1 MDAGGAERRGGEL
14 CLQVGDAGLGG
25 LILLLLTAR
34 PGPGDGAA
42 RGEPPEPG
50 ETAGGCG
57 EHNGVWCS
65 GGLQG
70 SGWGGSRGPLARSLQ
85 RAEAMLRSVTPGL
98 RRLLSPRSSRRGDSD
113 EDDDGDEDEAASI
126 VVPLEQSFSGLRR
139 CLCVWEDPR
148 TETFLGYVRPH
159 PSGAGDFSADALRQ
173 RVAERGA
180 ALHALLQHRHQLR
193 LARDFTRRLKASSD
207 FLRRLLA
214 LPEPG
219 DPRES
224 GDSVPA
230 LRELCQEL
238 RAHAG
243 HWAALLRRLRTD
255 AWLRALPRC
264 RGEAVV
270 HMRWALLLPALMAT
284 RLARRHIEGRLR
296 ELGRPG
302 TPAPASEC
310 LADLFQG
317 LEIYNRVVQGL
328 AEELGPEVKAPS
340 AFTVGG
346 VLRLLAAERS
356 QAVAQRL
363 QPLLRPQNGNI
374 RDGQV
379 CWKDVVVPWP
389 PGQNTAETG
398 MGMGTELSGAE
409 EPPVLVAELQALCQE
424 DEELMGH
431 IFGAL
436 VTSADSLWQ
445 PVLSESPEPPGLRP
459 GSAGG
464 WKAVRWLDAARGP
477 AAAALS
483 ARYRLLL
490 WEDAGAVL
498 GDSLGTP
505 PATPS
510 ATVTAAWELSRALAV
525 ARVPPECQEELGG
538 LCLRLLC
545 RSVLCSWDTDFTRA
559 LGSGLSD
566 KCLEAPVGPPGPAC
580 SRTAQQLR
588 CLFPALA
595 LALRCL
601 HLLPVRPHAS
611 PRGLCLR
618 LQVLSRCLAAVAAA
632 HTWLT
637 GRAGQYLAAWALPQ
651 FLLITQGDLQMLK
664 AEAEQL
670 MLQVSKT
677 FPEPG
682 NIHGGSPS
690 EPLPSPGSPW
700 EFQLC
705 RQICDVSNNIQLFS
719 GEVLWMFST
728 SCKRLS
734 AEIFD
739 QTMPLGR
746 HWRLGPRAELPS
758 SPSAYAAA
766 AVQAVLGQV
775 LQGAQALPHD
785 AQVPTLARV
794 TTAFLEA
801 WMDHILTRR
810 IKFSLQGA
818 LQLRRDFEA
827 VRELV
832 CSERSGLAPEARQAL
847 RALCV
852 FRHTDTAVRDRDGDR
867 NHPRPQE
874 QDLIFQPFH
883 PFPGSDEGAHPL
895 EPSMDPLPGLDPL
908 EGPAPTP
915 GTSPPAPEANVPSRP
930 ESPFPGSQQ
939 QWLSLRLHRARR
951 WRVPGL
957 PCVGN
962 SPEG

>member
-14 CLQVGDAGLGG
+14 CLQVGEAGLGG

-42 RGEPPEPG
+42 RGELPEP
-50 ETAGGCG
+50 
-57 EHNGVWCS
+57 
-65 GGLQG
+65 
-70 SGWGGSRGPLARSLQ
+70 GGSRGTLARSLQ

-98 RRLLSPRSSRRGDSD
+98 RRLLSPRSYRRSD
-113 EDDDGDEDEAASI
+113 GDDDDDEDEDEAASV
-126 VVPLEQSFSGLRR
+126 VVPLEQTFPGLRR
-139 CLCVWEDPR
+139 WLCVWEDPR

-159 PSGAGDFSADALRQ
+159 PSGAGDFSGDAARQ

-193 LARDFTRRLKASSD
+193 LARDFTRRLKASSE

-214 LPEPG
+214 LPGPGEPG
-219 DPRES
+219 SPA
-224 GDSVPA
+224 PA
-230 LRELCQEL
+230 LRELCLEL

-255 AWLRALPRC
+255 AWLRALPQR

-270 HMRWALLLPALMAT
+270 HMRWALLLPTLMAT
-284 RLARRHIEGRLR
+284 RLAGRHIEGRLR

-302 TPAPASEC
+302 MPVPASEC

-317 LEIYNRVVQGL
+317 LEMYNRVVQGL

-340 AFTVGG
+340 AFTVGR
-346 VLRLLAAERS
+346 VLRLLAAERGR
-356 QAVAQRL
+356 AVAQRL
-363 QPLLRPQNGNI
+363 QPLLWPQNGNI
-374 RDGQV
+374 RDGHV
-379 CWKDVVVPWP
+379 RWEDAVVPWP
-389 PGQNTAETG
+389 PGHDAAETG
-398 MGMGTELSGAE
+398 TGMDTEPSRAE
-409 EPPVLVAELQALCQE
+409 VPSALAAELQAVCQE
-424 DEELMGH
+424 DEELMKH
-431 IFGAL
+431 VFGAL
-436 VTSADSLWQ
+436 VASADSLWQ
-445 PVLSESPEPPGLRP
+445 PVLSESPEPPGLAPGPRP

-477 AAAALS
+477 AVATLS
-483 ARYRLLL
+483 ARYHLLL
-490 WEDAGAVL
+490 WEAAGAVL
-498 GDSLGTP
+498 GDIPGTP
-505 PATPS
+505 PATPG
-510 ATVTAAWELSRALAV
+510 ATLTAAWELSRALAV
-525 ARVPPECQEELGG
+525 ARVPPECQEELGR

-566 KCLEAPVGPPGPAC
+566 KCLEAPGGPPGPGC

-601 HLLPVRPHAS
+601 RLLPARPHA
-611 PRGLCLR
+611 PPGGLCLR
-618 LQVLSRCLAAVAAA
+618 LQVLARCLAAVAAA
-632 HTWLT
+632 HAWLT
-637 GRAGQYLAAWALPQ
+637 GRAGRYLAAWALPQ
-651 FLLITQGDLQMLK
+651 FLLLTQGDLQ
-664 AEAEQL
+664 AEAEEL
-670 MLQVSKT
+670 MLQVSGT
-677 FPEPG
+677 FPEPRD
-682 NIHGGSPS
+682 IHGDGPP

-700 EFQLC
+700 ELQLC
-705 RQICDVSNNIQLFS
+705 RQIRDVANSIQRFS
-719 GEVLWMFST
+719 GDVLWMFST

-746 HWRLGPRAELPS
+746 HWRLRPRAELPS

-818 LQLRRDFEA
+818 LQLRRDFEE

-832 CSERSGLAPEARQAL
+832 CSESSGLAPEARQAL

-852 FRHTDTAVRDRDGDR
+852 FRHTDTAVRCLLQQPGGLGGP
-867 NHPRPQE
+867 PRGWGG
-874 QDLIFQPFH
+874 LRRCC
-883 PFPGSDEGAHPL
+883 SDEGAHPL

-908 EGPAPTP
+908 EGLGPIP
-915 GTSPPAPEANVPSRP
+915 GTPPPAPEADLPSRP

>member
-14 CLQVGDAGLGG
+14 CLQAGDAGLGG
-25 LILLLLTAR
+25 LILMLLTAR
-34 PGPGDGAA
+34 PGPGGAAA
-42 RGEPPEPG
+42 RGEPSEP
-50 ETAGGCG
+50 
-57 EHNGVWCS
+57 
-65 GGLQG
+65 
-70 SGWGGSRGPLARSLQ
+70 GGSRGPLARSLQ

-98 RRLLSPRSSRRGDSD
+98 RRLLSPRSSRRGDGD
-113 EDDDGDEDEAASI
+113 EDDEEDEDEAASI
-126 VVPLEQSFSGLRR
+126 VVPLEQSFPGLRR
-139 CLCVWEDPR
+139 RLCVWEDPR

-159 PSGAGDFSADALRQ
+159 PGGAGDFSEDAVRQ
-173 RVAERGA
+173 RAAERGA
-180 ALHALLQHRHQLR
+180 TLHALLQHRHQLR

-207 FLRRLLA
+207 FLRRLPA
-214 LPEPG
+214 PPGPGEPG
-219 DPRES
+219 HPA
-224 GDSVPA
+224 PA
-230 LRELCQEL
+230 LRELCLEL

-255 AWLRALPRC
+255 AWLRALPQR
-264 RGEAVV
+264 RGEAVQ
-270 HMRWALLLPALMAT
+270 HMRWALLLPALTAA
-284 RLARRHIEGRLR
+284 RLTGRHIEGRLR
-296 ELGRPG
+296 ELGSPG
-302 TPAPASEC
+302 TPVPASEC

-317 LEIYNRVVQGL
+317 LEIYNRVAQGL
-328 AEELGPEVKAPS
+328 LEELGPEVKAPG

-346 VLRLLAAERS
+346 VLRLLAAERGR
-356 QAVAQRL
+356 AVAQRL
-363 QPLLRPQNGNI
+363 RPLLWPQSGTI
-374 RDGQV
+374 RDGHI
-379 CWKDVVVPWP
+379 CWEDVVVPWP
-389 PGQNTAETG
+389 PGHDAAE
-398 MGMGTELSGAE
+398 MGTGVGTEPSGAE
-409 EPPVLVAELQALCQE
+409 APPALAAELQALCRE

-431 IFGAL
+431 VFGAL
-436 VTSADSLWQ
+436 VASADSLWQ

-477 AAAALS
+477 VAATLS

-490 WEDAGAVL
+490 WEAVAAAL
-498 GDSLGTP
+498 GDSPGTP
-505 PATPS
+505 PATAG

-525 ARVPPECQEELGG
+525 ARVPAECREELGG

-545 RSVLCSWDTDFTRA
+545 RSVLCSWDTDFTHA

-566 KCLEAPVGPPGPAC
+566 KCLEAPGGSPGPGC
-580 SRTAQQLR
+580 SRTAQRLR

-601 HLLPVRPHAS
+601 RLLPARPHA
-611 PRGLCLR
+611 PAGGLCLR
-618 LQVLSRCLAAVAAA
+618 LQVLGRCLAAVAAA
-632 HTWLT
+632 HAWLT
-637 GRAGQYLAAWALPQ
+637 GRAGRYLAAWALPQ
-651 FLLITQGDLQMLK
+651 FLLLTQGDLQVLK

-670 MLQVSKT
+670 MLQVSGT

-682 NIHGGSPS
+682 DIPGDSPP

-700 EFQLC
+700 ELQLC
-705 RQICDVSNNIQLFS
+705 RQIRDVANGIQLFS
-719 GEVLWMFST
+719 GDVLWMFST

-852 FRHTDTAVRDRDGDR
+852 FRHTDTAVRCLLQQPGGLGGP
-867 NHPRPQE
+867 PRGWGS
-874 QDLIFQPFH
+874 LRRCC
-883 PFPGSDEGAHPL
+883 SDEGAHPL
-895 EPSMDPLPGLDPL
+895 EQSVDPLPGLDPL
-908 EGPAPTP
+908 EGLGPIP
-915 GTSPPAPEANVPSRP
+915 GTPPLAPEADLPSRP

-962 SPEG
+962 GPEG

>member
-42 RGEPPEPG
+42 RGDPPEPG
-50 ETAGGCG
+50 
-57 EHNGVWCS
+57 V
-65 GGLQG
+65 
-70 SGWGGSRGPLARSLQ
+70 SRGPLARSLQ

-113 EDDDGDEDEAASI
+113 EDDDEDEDEAASI
-126 VVPLEQSFSGLRR
+126 MVPLEQSFSGLRR

-159 PSGAGDFSADALRQ
+159 PSGAGDFSEDVLRQ

-193 LARDFTRRLKASSD
+193 LARDFARRLKASSD

-219 DPRES
+219 DPGEP
-224 GDSVPA
+224 GDPAPA

-255 AWLRALPRC
+255 TWLRALPRC

-317 LEIYNRVVQGL
+317 LEIYNRAVQGL

-346 VLRLLAAERS
+346 VLRLLAAERGR
-356 QAVAQRL
+356 AVAQRL
-363 QPLLRPQNGNI
+363 QPLLWPQNGNT

-389 PGQNTAETG
+389 PGHNTAETG
-398 MGMGTELSGAE
+398 TGMGTEPSGAE
-409 EPPVLVAELQALCQE
+409 EPPALVAELQALSQE

-436 VTSADSLWQ
+436 VASADSLWQ

-525 ARVPPECQEELGG
+525 ARVPPECQEQLGG
-538 LCLRLLC
+538 LCLHLLC

-566 KCLEAPVGPPGPAC
+566 KCLEAPGGPPGPGC

-601 HLLPVRPHAS
+601 RLLPVRPHA
-611 PRGLCLR
+611 PPGGLCLR
-618 LQVLSRCLAAVAAA
+618 LQVLGRCLAAVAAA
-632 HTWLT
+632 HAWLT

-651 FLLITQGDLQMLK
+651 FLLLTQGDLQVLK

-670 MLQVSKT
+670 MLQVSET
-677 FPEPG
+677 FPKPG
-682 NIHGGSPS
+682 DIHGDSPS

-700 EFQLC
+700 ELQLC
-705 RQICDVSNNIQLFS
+705 RQISDVANSIQLFS
-719 GEVLWMFST
+719 RDVLRMFST

-746 HWRLGPRAELPS
+746 QWRLGPRAELPS

-810 IKFSLQGA
+810 IKFRYWGWGS
-818 LQLRRDFEA
+818 
-827 VRELV
+827 
-832 CSERSGLAPEARQAL
+832 
-847 RALCV
+847 
-852 FRHTDTAVRDRDGDR
+852 TACG
-867 NHPRPQE
+867 QC
-874 QDLIFQPFH
+874 Q
-883 PFPGSDEGAHPL
+883 
-895 EPSMDPLPGLDPL
+895 
-908 EGPAPTP
+908 
-915 GTSPPAPEANVPSRP
+915 
-930 ESPFPGSQQ
+930 GSQCG
-939 QWLSLRLHRARR
+939 S
-951 WRVPGL
+951 
-957 PCVGN
+957 
-962 SPEG
+962 

>member
-42 RGEPPEPG
+42 RGDPPEP
-50 ETAGGCG
+50 
-57 EHNGVWCS
+57 
-65 GGLQG
+65 
-70 SGWGGSRGPLARSLQ
+70 GGSRGPLARSLQ

-98 RRLLSPRSSRRGDSD
+98 RRLLSPRSSRRGDTD
-113 EDDDGDEDEAASI
+113 EDDDEDEDEAASI
-126 VVPLEQSFSGLRR
+126 VVPLEQAFPALRR

-148 TETFLGYVRPH
+148 TETFLGYVRLH
-159 PSGAGDFSADALRQ
+159 PGGSGGAGDFSEDAVRR

-180 ALHALLQHRHQLR
+180 TLHALLQHRHQLR

-207 FLRRLLA
+207 FLRRLQA

-219 DPRES
+219 APSEAAL
-224 GDSVPA
+224 PA
-230 LRELCQEL
+230 LRELCAEL

-243 HWAALLRRLRTD
+243 HWAALLRRLRAD
-255 AWLRALPRC
+255 AWLRALPQR
-264 RGEAVV
+264 RGQAVLHV
-270 HMRWALLLPALMAT
+270 RWALLLPAVTAA
-284 RLARRHIEGRLR
+284 RLTGRHIEARLR
-296 ELGRPG
+296 QLGRPG
-302 TPAPASEC
+302 TPSPAAES
-310 LADLFQG
+310 LAELFQG
-317 LEIYNRVVQGL
+317 LEIYNRTVTAL
-328 AEELGPEVKAPS
+328 AEELGPEVRAPG
-340 AFTVGG
+340 AFTVGA
-346 VLRLLAAERS
+346 VLRLLAAERGR
-356 QAVAQRL
+356 AVAQRL
-363 QPLLRPQNGNI
+363 WPLLWPQSGDV
-374 RDGQV
+374 RDGHV
-379 CWKDVVVPWP
+379 RWEDVGVPWP
-389 PGQNTAETG
+389 PTAE
-398 MGMGTELSGAE
+398 MDTEPSGA
-409 EPPVLVAELQALCQE
+409 VLAAELQALCQE

-436 VTSADSLWQ
+436 VASADSLWQ
-445 PVLSESPEPPGLRP
+445 PVLSESPEPVGLRP

-477 AAAALS
+477 VAATLS

-490 WEDAGAVL
+490 WENVGAVL
-498 GDSLGTP
+498 GDSPGTP

-510 ATVTAAWELSRALAV
+510 ATVTAARELSRALAV
-525 ARVPPECQEELGG
+525 ARVPAECREELGR
-538 LCLRLLC
+538 LCLQLLC
-545 RSVLCSWDTDFTRA
+545 RGVLCSWDTDFTRA

-566 KCLEAPVGPPGPAC
+566 KCLESPGGSPGPGC
-580 SRTAQQLR
+580 SHTAQQLR

-601 HLLPVRPHAS
+601 RLLPARPHA
-611 PRGLCLR
+611 PPGGLCLR
-618 LQVLSRCLAAVAAA
+618 LQVLGRCLAAVAAA
-632 HTWLT
+632 HAWLT
-637 GRAGQYLAAWALPQ
+637 GRAGRYLAAWALPQ
-651 FLLITQGDLQMLK
+651 FLLLTQGDLQVLK

-670 MLQVSKT
+670 MLQVSRT

-682 NIHGGSPS
+682 DIPGDSPP
-690 EPLPSPGSPW
+690 EPPPCLGSPW
-700 EFQLC
+700 ELQLC
-705 RQICDVSNNIQLFS
+705 RQIRDVANSIQLFS
-719 GEVLWMFST
+719 GDVLWMFST

-852 FRHTDTAVRDRDGDR
+852 FRHTDTAVRCLLQQPGGLGG
-867 NHPRPQE
+867 HPRTWGS
-874 QDLIFQPFH
+874 LRRCC
-883 PFPGSDEGAHPL
+883 SDEGAHPL

-908 EGPAPTP
+908 EGLGPVP
-915 GTSPPAPEANVPSRP
+915 GTPPVSPEADGPARP

>member
-1 MDAGGAERRGGEL
+1 MATVQGAGEGVANCGEHCGGVAT
-14 CLQVGDAGLGG
+14 VGDAGLGG

-42 RGEPPEPG
+42 RGDPPEP
-50 ETAGGCG
+50 
-57 EHNGVWCS
+57 
-65 GGLQG
+65 
-70 SGWGGSRGPLARSLQ
+70 GGSRGPLVRSLQ

-98 RRLLSPRSSRRGDSD
+98 RRLLSPRWSRRGDTD
-113 EDDDGDEDEAASI
+113 EDDDEDEDEAASI
-126 VVPLEQSFSGLRR
+126 VVPLEQTFPALRR

-159 PSGAGDFSADALRQ
+159 PGGSGAGDFSEDAVRR

-180 ALHALLQHRHQLR
+180 TLHALLQHRHQLR

-207 FLRRLLA
+207 FLQRLQA

-219 DPRES
+219 EAAL
-224 GDSVPA
+224 PA
-230 LRELCQEL
+230 LRELCAEL
-238 RAHAG
+238 RGHAG
-243 HWAALLRRLRTD
+243 HWAALLRRLRAD
-255 AWLRALPRC
+255 AWLRALPQR
-264 RGEAVV
+264 RGQAVLHV
-270 HMRWALLLPALMAT
+270 RWALLLPAVTAA
-284 RLARRHIEGRLR
+284 RLTGHHIEARLR
-296 ELGRPG
+296 QLGRPG
-302 TPAPASEC
+302 NPA
-310 LADLFQG
+310 LAAEGLAELFQG
-317 LEIYNRVVQGL
+317 LEIYNRTVTAL
-328 AEELGPEVKAPS
+328 AEELGPEVRAPG
-340 AFTVGG
+340 AFTVGA
-346 VLRLLAAERS
+346 VLRLLAAERGR
-356 QAVAQRL
+356 AVAQRL
-363 QPLLRPQNGNI
+363 RPLLWPQSGDV
-374 RDGQV
+374 RDGHV
-379 CWKDVVVPWP
+379 RWEDVGVPWP
-389 PGQNTAETG
+389 PAAE
-398 MGMGTELSGAE
+398 MDTEPSGA
-409 EPPVLVAELQALCQE
+409 VLAAELQALCQE

-431 IFGAL
+431 VFGAL
-436 VTSADSLWQ
+436 VASADSLWQ
-445 PVLSESPEPPGLRP
+445 PVLSESPEPAGLRP

-477 AAAALS
+477 VAATLS

-490 WEDAGAVL
+490 WENVGAVL
-498 GDSLGTP
+498 GDSPGTP

-525 ARVPPECQEELGG
+525 ARVPAECREELGR
-538 LCLRLLC
+538 LCLKLLC
-545 RSVLCSWDTDFTRA
+545 RGVLCSWDTDFTRA

-566 KCLEAPVGPPGPAC
+566 KCLESPGGSPGPGC

-601 HLLPVRPHAS
+601 CLLPARPHA
-611 PRGLCLR
+611 PPGGLCLR
-618 LQVLSRCLAAVAAA
+618 LQVLGRCLAAVAAA
-632 HTWLT
+632 HAWLT
-637 GRAGQYLAAWALPQ
+637 GRAGRYLAAWALPQ
-651 FLLITQGDLQMLK
+651 FLLLTQGDLQVLK

-670 MLQVSKT
+670 MLQVSRT
-677 FPEPG
+677 FPEPEDIPG
-682 NIHGGSPS
+682 DSPP
-690 EPLPSPGSPW
+690 EPPPSLGSPW
-700 EFQLC
+700 ELQLC
-705 RQICDVSNNIQLFS
+705 RQIRDVANSIQLFS
-719 GEVLWMFST
+719 GDVLWMFST

-852 FRHTDTAVRDRDGDR
+852 FRHTDTAVRCLLQQPGGLGG
-867 NHPRPQE
+867 HPRTWGS
-874 QDLIFQPFH
+874 LRRCC
-883 PFPGSDEGAHPL
+883 SDEGAHPL
-895 EPSMDPLPGLDPL
+895 EPSLDPLPGLDPL
-908 EGPAPTP
+908 EGLGPVP
-915 GTSPPAPEANVPSRP
+915 GTPPVSPEADVLSRP

>member
-1 MDAGGAERRGGEL
+1 MPA
-14 CLQVGDAGLGG
+14 
-25 LILLLLTAR
+25 
-34 PGPGDGAA
+34 
-42 RGEPPEPG
+42 
-50 ETAGGCG
+50 
-57 EHNGVWCS
+57 
-65 GGLQG
+65 
-70 SGWGGSRGPLARSLQ
+70 GGSRGPLARSLQ

-113 EDDDGDEDEAASI
+113 EEDDEDEDEAASI

-159 PSGAGDFSADALRQ
+159 PSGAGDFSEDAVRQ

-219 DPRES
+219 EPRE
-224 GDSVPA
+224 PELT

-264 RGEAVV
+264 RGKVVV
-270 HMRWALLLPALMAT
+270 HMRWALLLPVLMAT
-284 RLARRHIEGRLR
+284 RLARRHIEGRLQ
-296 ELGRPG
+296 ELGRPSV
-302 TPAPASEC
+302 PIPASEC

-328 AEELGPEVKAPS
+328 AEELGPEVKAPT

-346 VLRLLAAERS
+346 VLRLLAAERGR
-356 QAVAQRL
+356 AVAQRL
-363 QPLLRPQNGNI
+363 QPLLWPQNGNI
-374 RDGQV
+374 RDGHV
-379 CWKDVVVPWP
+379 CWEDVVVPWP
-389 PGQNTAETG
+389 PGHNVAEMGVG
-398 MGMGTELSGAE
+398 MDTEPSRAE
-409 EPPVLVAELQALCQE
+409 VPPALAAELQTLCQE
-424 DEELMGH
+424 DEELTGH
-431 IFGAL
+431 VFGVL
-436 VTSADSLWQ
+436 VASADSLWQ
-445 PVLSESPEPPGLRP
+445 QVLSESPEPPGLQP
-459 GSAGG
+459 GSACG

-490 WEDAGAVL
+490 WETAGAVL

-525 ARVPPECQEELGG
+525 AHVPPECQEELGG

-545 RSVLCSWDTDFTRA
+545 RSILCSWDTDFTCA

-566 KCLEAPVGPPGPAC
+566 KCLEAPGGPPGPGC

-601 HLLPVRPHAS
+601 RLLPARQHAC
-611 PRGLCLR
+611 PGGLCLR
-618 LQVLSRCLAAVAAA
+618 LQVLGRCLAAVAAVHA
-632 HTWLT
+632 WLT
-637 GRAGQYLAAWALPQ
+637 GRAGRYLAAWALPQ
-651 FLLITQGDLQMLK
+651 FLLLTQGDLQVLK

-677 FPEPG
+677 FAEPRD
-682 NIHGGSPS
+682 IHGDSPS
-690 EPLPSPGSPW
+690 EPLPSLGSPW
-700 EFQLC
+700 ELQLC
-705 RQICDVSNNIQLFS
+705 RQIRDVANSIQLFS
-719 GEVLWMFST
+719 GDVLWMFST

-852 FRHTDTAVRDRDGDR
+852 FRHTDTAVRCLLQQPGGLGGP
-867 NHPRPQE
+867 PRGWGG
-874 QDLIFQPFH
+874 LRRCC
-883 PFPGSDEGAHPL
+883 SDEGAHPL
-895 EPSMDPLPGLDPL
+895 EPSVDPLPGQDPL
-908 EGPAPTP
+908 EGPGQVP
-915 GTSPPAPEANVPSRP
+915 GTPPLAPEANLLSRP

>member
-1 MDAGGAERRGGEL
+1 MDAGGDERRGGDL

-50 ETAGGCG
+50 ETPQELRGPPRGAVFWGGCG
-57 EHNGVWCS
+57 DP
-65 GGLQG
+65 
-70 SGWGGSRGPLARSLQ
+70 GGSRGPLARSLQ

-98 RRLLSPRSSRRGDSD
+98 RRLLSPRLRRRGDSD
-113 EDDDGDEDEAASI
+113 EEDDEDEDEAASI
-126 VVPLEQSFSGLRR
+126 VVPLEQSFPGLCR

-148 TETFLGYVRPH
+148 TETFVGYVRPH
-159 PSGAGDFSADALRQ
+159 PGGAGDFSEDAVRQ

-180 ALHALLQHRHQLR
+180 ALHALLRHRHQLR
-193 LARDFTRRLKASSD
+193 L
-207 FLRRLLA
+207 LLVA
-214 LPEPG
+214 PGPGEPG
-219 DPRES
+219 EPS
-224 GDSVPA
+224 PA
-230 LRELCQEL
+230 LRELCLEL

-255 AWLRALPRC
+255 SWLQALPQR
-264 RGEAVV
+264 RGEAVA
-270 HMRWALLLPALMAT
+270 HMRRALLLPALMAT
-284 RLARRHIEGRLR
+284 RL
-296 ELGRPG
+296 
-302 TPAPASEC
+302 
-310 LADLFQG
+310 G
-317 LEIYNRVVQGL
+317 LEIYNRGVQGL
-328 AEELGPEVKAPS
+328 GEELGPEAEVPS

-346 VLRLLAAERS
+346 VLRLLAAERGR
-356 QAVAQRL
+356 AVARRL
-363 QPLLRPQNGNI
+363 QPLLWPRNGNV
-374 RDGQV
+374 RDGHV
-379 CWKDVVVPWP
+379 RWEDVAVPWP
-389 PGQNTAETG
+389 PGHDAAETG
-398 MGMGTELSGAE
+398 KGVDAEPPGAE
-409 EPPVLVAELQALCQE
+409 APPALVAELEALCQE
-424 DEELMGH
+424 DEELMGR

-436 VTSADSLWQ
+436 VASADSLWQ
-445 PVLSESPEPPGLRP
+445 PVLSESPEPPGLAPGLRP

-483 ARYRLLL
+483 ARYRPLL
-490 WEDAGAVL
+490 WEAAGTVL
-498 GDSLGTP
+498 GDSPGTP

-525 ARVPPECQEELGG
+525 AHVPPECQEELGG

-545 RSVLCSWDTDFTRA
+545 RSILCSWDTGFTRA

-566 KCLEAPVGPPGPAC
+566 KCLETPGGSPGPGC

-588 CLFPALA
+588 FLFPALA

-601 HLLPVRPHAS
+601 RLLPAHLHA
-611 PRGLCLR
+611 PPGGLCLR
-618 LQVLSRCLAAVAAA
+618 LQVLGRCLAVVAAA
-632 HTWLT
+632 HAWLT
-637 GRAGQYLAAWALPQ
+637 GRAGRYLAAWALPQ
-651 FLLITQGDLQMLK
+651 FLLLTQGDLQVLK

-670 MLQVSKT
+670 MVQVSQT
-677 FPEPG
+677 FPEPEDIPG
-682 NIHGGSPS
+682 DSPP

-700 EFQLC
+700 ELQLC
-705 RQICDVSNNIQLFS
+705 RQIRDVSNSIQLFS
-719 GEVLWMFST
+719 RDVLWMFST

-746 HWRLGPRAELPS
+746 HWRLRPRAELPS

-775 LQGAQALPHD
+775 LQGAQTLPHD

-832 CSERSGLAPEARQAL
+832 CSESSGLAPEARQAL
-847 RALCV
+847 QALCI
-852 FRHTDTAVRDRDGDR
+852 FRHTDTAVRCLLQQPGGLGRP
-867 NHPRPQE
+867 PRGWGS
-874 QDLIFQPFH
+874 LRRCC
-883 PFPGSDEGAHPL
+883 SDEGAHPL
-895 EPSMDPLPGLDPL
+895 EPSLDPLPDLDRL
-908 EGPAPTP
+908 EGPGPIP
-915 GTSPPAPEANVPSRP
+915 GTPPLAPEADLPSRP

>member
-42 RGEPPEPG
+42 RGDPPEP
-50 ETAGGCG
+50 
-57 EHNGVWCS
+57 
-65 GGLQG
+65 
-70 SGWGGSRGPLARSLQ
+70 GGSRGPLARSLQ

-98 RRLLSPRSSRRGDSD
+98 RRLLSPRSCRRGDGD
-113 EDDDGDEDEAASI
+113 EDDDEDEDEAASI
-126 VVPLEQSFSGLRR
+126 VVPLEQSFPGLRR
-139 CLCVWEDPR
+139 RLCVWEDPR
-148 TETFLGYVRPH
+148 TETFVGYVQPH
-159 PSGAGDFSADALRQ
+159 PSGAGDFSVDAVRQ

-193 LARDFTRRLKASSD
+193 LARDFARRLKASSD
-207 FLRRLLA
+207 FLQRLLA
-214 LPEPG
+214 LPGPGEPG
-219 DPRES
+219 DPA
-224 GDSVPA
+224 PA
-230 LRELCQEL
+230 LRELCLEL
-238 RAHAG
+238 QAHAG

-255 AWLRALPRC
+255 AWLRALPQR

-296 ELGRPG
+296 ELCRPS
-302 TPAPASEC
+302 TPSLASEC

-328 AEELGPEVKAPS
+328 AEELGSEVKAPS

-346 VLRLLAAERS
+346 VLQLLAAERG

-363 QPLLRPQNGNI
+363 QPLLWPQNGNI
-374 RDGQV
+374 RDGHV
-379 CWKDVVVPWP
+379 CWEDVVVPWP
-389 PGQNTAETG
+389 PEHNMAETD
-398 MGMGTELSGAE
+398 MGTDTEPSRAE
-409 EPPVLVAELQALCQE
+409 VPPALAAELQGLCQG

-436 VTSADSLWQ
+436 VTSTDSLWQ
-445 PVLSESPEPPGLRP
+445 PVLSESPKPPGLALGLRP

-477 AAAALS
+477 VAAALN
-483 ARYRLLL
+483 AQYRLLL
-490 WEDAGAVL
+490 WEAAGAVL
-498 GDSLGTP
+498 GDSPGTP

-510 ATVTAAWELSRALAV
+510 ATVTTAWELSRALAV
-525 ARVPPECQEELGG
+525 ARVPPECQEELRG
-538 LCLRLLC
+538 LCLCLLC

-566 KCLEAPVGPPGPAC
+566 KCLEAPGGPPGPGC

-588 CLFPALA
+588 GLFPALA
-595 LALRCL
+595 VALRCL
-601 HLLPVRPHAS
+601 RFLPARPHA
-611 PRGLCLR
+611 PPGGLCLR
-618 LQVLSRCLAAVAAA
+618 LQVLGRCLAAAAAA
-632 HTWLT
+632 HAWLT
-637 GRAGQYLAAWALPQ
+637 GRAGRYLAAWALPQ
-651 FLLITQGDLQMLK
+651 FLLLTQGDLQVLK

-670 MLQVSKT
+670 MLQVSGT
-677 FPEPG
+677 FPEPEE
-682 NIHGGSPS
+682 IHRDSPP
-690 EPLPSPGSPW
+690 EPLPSPGSLW
-700 EFQLC
+700 ELQLC
-705 RQICDVSNNIQLFS
+705 RQIRDVVNSIQLFS
-719 GEVLWMFST
+719 RDVLWMFST

-746 HWRLGPRAELPS
+746 HWRIRPRAELPS

-832 CSERSGLAPEARQAL
+832 CSESSGLAPEARQAL
-847 RALCV
+847 QALCV
-852 FRHTDTAVRDRDGDR
+852 FRHTDTAVRCLLQQPGGLGGP
-867 NHPRPQE
+867 PRGWGS
-874 QDLIFQPFH
+874 LRRCC
-883 PFPGSDEGAHPL
+883 SDEGAHPL

-908 EGPAPTP
+908 ERLGPIP
-915 GTSPPAPEANVPSRP
+915 GTSPLAPQADLPSRP

>member
-1 MDAGGAERRGGEL
+1 MDAGGAERRGAEL

-42 RGEPPEPG
+42 RGDPPEP
-50 ETAGGCG
+50 
-57 EHNGVWCS
+57 
-65 GGLQG
+65 
-70 SGWGGSRGPLARSLQ
+70 GGSRGPLARSLQ

-98 RRLLSPRSSRRGDSD
+98 RRLLSPRPSRRGDT
-113 EDDDGDEDEAASI
+113 DDDDDEEDEAASI
-126 VVPLEQSFSGLRR
+126 VVPLEQSFPALRR

-159 PSGAGDFSADALRQ
+159 PGGAGDFSADAARR
-173 RVAERGA
+173 RVAARGA
-180 ALHALLQHRHQLR
+180 TLHALLQHRHQLR
-193 LARDFTRRLKASSD
+193 LARDFARRLEASSK
-207 FLRRLLA
+207 FLRRLQA
-214 LPEPG
+214 PPGPGEPG
-219 DPRES
+219 E
-224 GDSVPA
+224 PA

-243 HWAALLRRLRTD
+243 HWAALLRRLRAD
-255 AWLRALPRC
+255 AWLRALPRR
-264 RGEAVV
+264 RGQAVLHV
-270 HMRWALLLPALMAT
+270 RWALLLPALTAA
-284 RLARRHIEGRLR
+284 RLAGRRLEGRLR
-296 ELGRPG
+296 ELGCRG
-302 TPAPASEC
+302 GPAPASER

-317 LEIYNRVVQGL
+317 LEIYNGVVRGL
-328 AEELGPEVKAPS
+328 AEELGPEAEAPG

-346 VLRLLAAERS
+346 VLRLLAAERGR
-356 QAVAQRL
+356 AVARRL
-363 QPLLRPQNGNI
+363 RPLLWPQSGDI
-374 RDGQV
+374 RDGRV
-379 CWKDVVVPWP
+379 CWEDVALPWP
-389 PGQNTAETG
+389 PRHDAAERG
-398 MGMGTELSGAE
+398 AGAGTEPSGTEA
-409 EPPVLVAELQALCQE
+409 PAALAAELQALCQE
-424 DEELMGH
+424 DEELMGQV
-431 IFGAL
+431 FGAL
-436 VTSADSLWQ
+436 VASADSLWQ
-445 PVLSESPEPPGLRP
+445 PVLSESPEAPGLRP

-477 AAAALS
+477 VAATLS

-490 WEDAGAVL
+490 WESVGAVL
-498 GDSLGTP
+498 GDSPGTP

-510 ATVTAAWELSRALAV
+510 ATVSAAWELSRALAV
-525 ARVPPECQEELGG
+525 ARVPAECREELGR
-538 LCLRLLC
+538 LCLQLLC

-566 KCLEAPVGPPGPAC
+566 KCLETPGGSPGPGC

-601 HLLPVRPHAS
+601 RLLPPRPHA
-611 PRGLCLR
+611 PPGGLCLR
-618 LQVLSRCLAAVAAA
+618 LQVLGRCLAAVAAA
-632 HTWLT
+632 HAWLT
-637 GRAGQYLAAWALPQ
+637 GRAGRYLAAWALPQ
-651 FLLITQGDLQMLK
+651 FLLLTQGDLQVLK

-670 MLQVSKT
+670 VLQASRT

-682 NIHGGSPS
+682 DIPGDSPP
-690 EPLPSPGSPW
+690 EPLPSPPGSPW
-700 EFQLC
+700 ELQLC
-705 RQICDVSNNIQLFS
+705 RQIRDVANSIQLFS
-719 GEVLWMFST
+719 GDVLWMFST

-827 VRELV
+827 ARELV
-832 CSERSGLAPEARQAL
+832 CSESSGLAPEARRAL

-852 FRHTDTAVRDRDGDR
+852 FRHTDTAVRCLLQQPGGPGTA
-867 NHPRPQE
+867 PRAWGS
-874 QDLIFQPFH
+874 LRRCC
-883 PFPGSDEGAHPL
+883 SDEGAHPL
-895 EPSMDPLPGLDPL
+895 EASMEPVPGLDPL
-908 EGPAPTP
+908 EGPGPLP
-915 GTSPPAPEANVPSRP
+915 GTPPLAAEADGPARP
-930 ESPFPGSQQ
+930 ESPFPGGQQ

>member
-42 RGEPPEPG
+42 RGDPPEP
-50 ETAGGCG
+50 
-57 EHNGVWCS
+57 
-65 GGLQG
+65 
-70 SGWGGSRGPLARSLQ
+70 GGSRGPLARSLQ

-98 RRLLSPRSSRRGDSD
+98 RRLLSPRSSRRGDTD
-113 EDDDGDEDEAASI
+113 EDDDEDEDEAASI
-126 VVPLEQSFSGLRR
+126 VVPLEQTFPALRR

-148 TETFLGYVRPH
+148 TETFLGYVRP
-159 PSGAGDFSADALRQ
+159 PPGGSGGAGDFSEDAVRR

-180 ALHALLQHRHQLR
+180 TLHALLQHRHQLR

-207 FLRRLLA
+207 FLRRLQA

-219 DPRES
+219 EAAL
-224 GDSVPA
+224 PA
-230 LRELCQEL
+230 LRELCAEL

-243 HWAALLRRLRTD
+243 HWAALLRRLRAD
-255 AWLRALPRC
+255 AWLRALPQR
-264 RGEAVV
+264 RGQAVLHV
-270 HMRWALLLPALMAT
+270 RWALLLPAVTAA
-284 RLARRHIEGRLR
+284 RLTGRHIEARLR
-296 ELGRPG
+296 QLGRPG
-302 TPAPASEC
+302 NPA
-310 LADLFQG
+310 LAAEGLAELFQG
-317 LEIYNRVVQGL
+317 LEIYNRAVTGL
-328 AEELGPEVKAPS
+328 AEELGPEVRAPG
-340 AFTVGG
+340 AFTVGA
-346 VLRLLAAERS
+346 VLRLLAAERGR
-356 QAVAQRL
+356 AVAQRL
-363 QPLLRPQNGNI
+363 RPLLWPQSGDV
-374 RDGQV
+374 RDRHVRWENVG
-379 CWKDVVVPWP
+379 VPWP
-389 PGQNTAETG
+389 PTAE
-398 MGMGTELSGAE
+398 MDTEPSGAAA
-409 EPPVLVAELQALCQE
+409 VLAAELQALCQE

-431 IFGAL
+431 VFGAL
-436 VTSADSLWQ
+436 VASADSLWQ
-445 PVLSESPEPPGLRP
+445 PVLSESPEPAGLRP

-477 AAAALS
+477 VAATLS

-490 WEDAGAVL
+490 WENVGAVL
-498 GDSLGTP
+498 GDSPGTP
-505 PATPS
+505 PASPS
-510 ATVTAAWELSRALAV
+510 ATVTTAWELSRALAV
-525 ARVPPECQEELGG
+525 ARVPAECREELGR
-538 LCLRLLC
+538 LCLQLLC
-545 RSVLCSWDTDFTRA
+545 RGVLCSWDTDFTRA

-566 KCLEAPVGPPGPAC
+566 KCLESPGGSPGPGC

-601 HLLPVRPHAS
+601 RLLPARPHA
-611 PRGLCLR
+611 PPGGLCLR
-618 LQVLSRCLAAVAAA
+618 LQVLGRCLAAVAAA
-632 HTWLT
+632 HAWLT
-637 GRAGQYLAAWALPQ
+637 GRAGRYLAAWALPQ
-651 FLLITQGDLQMLK
+651 FLLLTQGDLQVLK

-670 MLQVSKT
+670 MLHVSRT

-682 NIHGGSPS
+682 DIPGDSPP
-690 EPLPSPGSPW
+690 EPPPSLGSPW
-700 EFQLC
+700 ELQLC
-705 RQICDVSNNIQLFS
+705 RQIRDVANSIQLFS
-719 GEVLWMFST
+719 GDVLWMFST

-852 FRHTDTAVRDRDGDR
+852 FRHTDTAVRCLLQQPGGLGG
-867 NHPRPQE
+867 HPRAWGS
-874 QDLIFQPFH
+874 LRRCC
-883 PFPGSDEGAHPL
+883 SDEGAHPL

-908 EGPAPTP
+908 EGLGPVP
-915 GTSPPAPEANVPSRP
+915 GTPPVSPEADVPARP

>member
-42 RGEPPEPG
+42 RGDPPEP
-50 ETAGGCG
+50 
-57 EHNGVWCS
+57 
-65 GGLQG
+65 
-70 SGWGGSRGPLARSLQ
+70 GGSRGPLARSLQ

-98 RRLLSPRSSRRGDSD
+98 RRLLSPWSSRRGDTD
-113 EDDDGDEDEAASI
+113 EDDDEDEDEAASI
-126 VVPLEQSFSGLRR
+126 VVPLEQTFPALRR

-159 PSGAGDFSADALRQ
+159 PRGGAADFSEDAVRR

-180 ALHALLQHRHQLR
+180 TLHALLQQRHQLR

-219 DPRES
+219 APGEA
-224 GDSVPA
+224 VPA
-230 LRELCQEL
+230 PRELCAEL

-243 HWAALLRRLRTD
+243 HWAALLRRLRAD
-255 AWLRALPRC
+255 AWLRALPQR
-264 RGEAVV
+264 RGQAVLHV
-270 HMRWALLLPALMAT
+270 RWALLLTAVTAS
-284 RLARRHIEGRLR
+284 RLTGRHIEARLR
-296 ELGRPG
+296 QLGRPG
-302 TPAPASEC
+302 TPAPAAES
-310 LADLFQG
+310 LAELFQG

-328 AEELGPEVKAPS
+328 AEELGPEVRVPG
-340 AFTVGG
+340 AFTVGT

-356 QAVAQRL
+356 RAVAQRL
-363 QPLLRPQNGNI
+363 RPLLWPQSGKV
-374 RDGQV
+374 RDGHV
-379 CWKDVVVPWP
+379 RWEDVGVPWP
-389 PGQNTAETG
+389 PGHDTVG
-398 MGMGTELSGAE
+398 MDTEPSGAA
-409 EPPVLVAELQALCQE
+409 PVLAAELQALCQE
-424 DEELMGH
+424 DEKLMGH

-436 VTSADSLWQ
+436 VASADSLWQ
-445 PVLSESPEPPGLRP
+445 PVLSESPEPLGLRP

-477 AAAALS
+477 VAATLS

-490 WEDAGAVL
+490 WENVGAVL
-498 GDSLGTP
+498 GDSPGTP

-525 ARVPPECQEELGG
+525 ARVPAECREELGR
-538 LCLRLLC
+538 LCLQLLC

-566 KCLEAPVGPPGPAC
+566 KCLESPGGSPGPGC

-601 HLLPVRPHAS
+601 RLLPARPHA
-611 PRGLCLR
+611 PPGGVCLR
-618 LQVLSRCLAAVAAA
+618 LQVLGRCLAAVAAA
-632 HTWLT
+632 HAWLT
-637 GRAGQYLAAWALPQ
+637 GRAGRYLAAWALPQ
-651 FLLITQGDLQMLK
+651 FLLLTQGDLQVLK

-670 MLQVSKT
+670 MLQVSGT

-682 NIHGGSPS
+682 DIPGDSPP
-690 EPLPSPGSPW
+690 EPPPSPGSPW
-700 EFQLC
+700 ELQLC
-705 RQICDVSNNIQLFS
+705 QQIRDMANSIQLFS
-719 GEVLWMFST
+719 GDVLWMFST

-827 VRELV
+827 VQELV

-852 FRHTDTAVRDRDGDR
+852 FRHTDTAVRCLLQQPGGLGG
-867 NHPRPQE
+867 HPRRWGS
-874 QDLIFQPFH
+874 LRRCC
-883 PFPGSDEGAHPL
+883 SDEGAHPL

-908 EGPAPTP
+908 EGLGPVP
-915 GTSPPAPEANVPSRP
+915 GTPPVAPEADGPARP

>member
-42 RGEPPEPG
+42 RGDPPEP
-50 ETAGGCG
+50 
-57 EHNGVWCS
+57 
-65 GGLQG
+65 
-70 SGWGGSRGPLARSLQ
+70 GGSRGPLARSLQ

-98 RRLLSPRSSRRGDSD
+98 RRLLSPWSSRRGDAD
-113 EDDDGDEDEAASI
+113 EDDDEDEDEAASI
-126 VVPLEQSFSGLRR
+126 VVPLEQTFPALRR

-159 PSGAGDFSADALRQ
+159 PGGGAADFSEDAVR
-173 RVAERGA
+173 RRMAERGA
-180 ALHALLQHRHQLR
+180 TLHALLQQRHQLR

-219 DPRES
+219 APGEA
-224 GDSVPA
+224 VPA
-230 LRELCQEL
+230 PRELCAEL

-243 HWAALLRRLRTD
+243 HWAALLRRLRAD
-255 AWLRALPRC
+255 AWLRALPQR
-264 RGEAVV
+264 RGQAVLHV
-270 HMRWALLLPALMAT
+270 RWALLLPAVTAS
-284 RLARRHIEGRLR
+284 RLTGRHIEARLR
-296 ELGRPG
+296 QLGRPG
-302 TPAPASEC
+302 TPAPAAES
-310 LADLFQG
+310 LAELFQG

-328 AEELGPEVKAPS
+328 AEELGPEVRVPG
-340 AFTVGG
+340 AFTVGT
-346 VLRLLAAERS
+346 VLRLLAAECSR
-356 QAVAQRL
+356 AVAQRL
-363 QPLLRPQNGNI
+363 RPLLWPQSGKV
-374 RDGQV
+374 RDGHV
-379 CWKDVVVPWP
+379 RWEDVGVPWP
-389 PGQNTAETG
+389 PGHDTVG
-398 MGMGTELSGAE
+398 MDTEPSGAA
-409 EPPVLVAELQALCQE
+409 PVLAAELQALCQE

-436 VTSADSLWQ
+436 VASADSLWQ
-445 PVLSESPEPPGLRP
+445 PVLSESPEPLGLRP

-477 AAAALS
+477 VAATLS

-490 WEDAGAVL
+490 WENVGAVL
-498 GDSLGTP
+498 GDSPGTP

-525 ARVPPECQEELGG
+525 ARVPAECREELGR
-538 LCLRLLC
+538 LCLQLLC

-566 KCLEAPVGPPGPAC
+566 KCLESPGGSPGPGC

-601 HLLPVRPHAS
+601 RLLPARPHA
-611 PRGLCLR
+611 PPGGVCLR
-618 LQVLSRCLAAVAAA
+618 LQVLGRCLAAVAAA
-632 HTWLT
+632 HAWLT
-637 GRAGQYLAAWALPQ
+637 GRAGRYLAAWALPQ
-651 FLLITQGDLQMLK
+651 FLLLTQGDLQVLK

-670 MLQVSKT
+670 MLQVSGT

-682 NIHGGSPS
+682 DIPGDSPP
-690 EPLPSPGSPW
+690 EPPPSPGSPW
-700 EFQLC
+700 ELQLC
-705 RQICDVSNNIQLFS
+705 QQIRDMANSIQLFS
-719 GEVLWMFST
+719 GDVLWMFST

-827 VRELV
+827 VQELV

-852 FRHTDTAVRDRDGDR
+852 FRHTDTAVRCLLQQPGGLGG
-867 NHPRPQE
+867 HPRRWGS
-874 QDLIFQPFH
+874 LRRCC
-883 PFPGSDEGAHPL
+883 SDEGAHPL

-908 EGPAPTP
+908 EGLGPVP
-915 GTSPPAPEANVPSRP
+915 GTPPVAPEADGPARP

>member
-34 PGPGDGAA
+34 PGPGDGAG
-42 RGEPPEPG
+42 RGDPPEP
-50 ETAGGCG
+50 
-57 EHNGVWCS
+57 
-65 GGLQG
+65 
-70 SGWGGSRGPLARSLQ
+70 GGSRGPLARSLQ

-98 RRLLSPRSSRRGDSD
+98 RRLLSPRSSRRGDGD
-113 EDDDGDEDEAASI
+113 EDDDEDEDEAASL
-126 VVPLEQSFSGLRR
+126 VVPLEQTFPALRR

-159 PSGAGDFSADALRQ
+159 PGGAGDFSEDAVRR

-180 ALHALLQHRHQLR
+180 TLHALLQHRHQLR

-207 FLRRLLA
+207 FLRRLPA
-214 LPEPG
+214 LPGPGEPG
-219 DPRES
+219 EAAA
-224 GDSVPA
+224 PA
-230 LRELCQEL
+230 VRELCLEL

-255 AWLRALPRC
+255 AWLRALPRH
-264 RGEAVV
+264 RGQAVL
-270 HMRWALLLPALMAT
+270 HLRWALLLPALEAA
-284 RLARRHIEGRLR
+284 RLTGRHIEGRLR
-296 ELGRPG
+296 QLGRPG

-317 LEIYNRVVQGL
+317 LEIYNRVVREL
-328 AEELGPEVKAPS
+328 AEELGPEVKAPG

-346 VLRLLAAERS
+346 VLRLLAAERGR
-356 QAVAQRL
+356 AVAQRL
-363 QPLLRPQNGNI
+363 RPLLWPQSRNI
-374 RDGQV
+374 RDGHV
-379 CWKDVVVPWP
+379 RWEDVGVPWP
-389 PGQNTAETG
+389 PGHDTAEMG
-398 MGMGTELSGAE
+398 MGMDTEPSGAE
-409 EPPVLVAELQALCQE
+409 VPPALAAELQALCQE

-431 IFGAL
+431 VFGAL
-436 VTSADSLWQ
+436 VASADSLWQ
-445 PVLSESPEPPGLRP
+445 PVLSESPEAPGLRP

-477 AAAALS
+477 MAATLS

-490 WEDAGAVL
+490 WEAVGAVL
-498 GDSLGTP
+498 GDSPGTP

-510 ATVTAAWELSRALAV
+510 VTVTVAWELSRALAF
-525 ARVPPECQEELGG
+525 ARVPAECREELGR
-538 LCLRLLC
+538 LCLQLLC
-545 RSVLCSWDTDFTRA
+545 RSILCSWDTDFTRA

-566 KCLEAPVGPPGPAC
+566 KCLEAPGGSPGLGC

-601 HLLPVRPHAS
+601 RLLPARPHA
-611 PRGLCLR
+611 PPGGLCLR
-618 LQVLSRCLAAVAAA
+618 LQVLGRCLAAVAAA
-632 HTWLT
+632 HAWLT
-637 GRAGQYLAAWALPQ
+637 GRAGRYLAAWALPQ
-651 FLLITQGDLQMLK
+651 FLLLTQGDLQVLK

-670 MLQVSKT
+670 MLQMSRT
-677 FPEPG
+677 FTEPGDIPEDSPPEPP
-682 NIHGGSPS
+682 PS
-690 EPLPSPGSPW
+690 LGSPW
-700 EFQLC
+700 ELQLC
-705 RQICDVSNNIQLFS
+705 RQIRDMANSIQLFS
-719 GEVLWMFST
+719 GDVLWMFST

-818 LQLRRDFEA
+818 LQLRQDFEA

-852 FRHTDTAVRDRDGDR
+852 FRHTDTAVRCLLQQPGGLGGP
-867 NHPRPQE
+867 PRGWGS
-874 QDLIFQPFH
+874 LRRCC
-883 PFPGSDEGAHPL
+883 SDEGAHPL

-908 EGPAPTP
+908 EGLGPVP
-915 GTSPPAPEANVPSRP
+915 GTPPAAAEADLPSRP

>member
-42 RGEPPEPG
+42 RGDPPEP
-50 ETAGGCG
+50 
-57 EHNGVWCS
+57 
-65 GGLQG
+65 
-70 SGWGGSRGPLARSLQ
+70 GGSRGPLARSLQ

-98 RRLLSPRSSRRGDSD
+98 RRLLSPRSSRRGDGD
-113 EDDDGDEDEAASI
+113 EDDDEDEDEAASI
-126 VVPLEQSFSGLRR
+126 VVPLEQTFPALRR
-139 CLCVWEDPR
+139 CLYVWEDPR

-159 PSGAGDFSADALRQ
+159 PGGAGDFSEDAVRR

-180 ALHALLQHRHQLR
+180 TLHALLRHRHQLR

-207 FLRRLLA
+207 FLRRLPA
-214 LPEPG
+214 LPGPGEPG
-219 DPRES
+219 EASAPT
-224 GDSVPA
+224 V
-230 LRELCQEL
+230 RELCLEL

-243 HWAALLRRLRTD
+243 HWAALLRRLRAD
-255 AWLRALPRC
+255 AWLRALPRH
-264 RGEAVV
+264 RGQAVPHV
-270 HMRWALLLPALMAT
+270 RWALLLPALEAA
-284 RLARRHIEGRLR
+284 RLTGRHVEGRLR
-296 ELGRPG
+296 QLGRPG

-317 LEIYNRVVQGL
+317 LEIYNRVVREL
-328 AEELGPEVKAPS
+328 AEELGPEVKAPG

-356 QAVAQRL
+356 RAVARRL
-363 QPLLRPQNGNI
+363 RPLLWPQSGNI
-374 RDGQV
+374 GDGHV
-379 CWKDVVVPWP
+379 RWEDVGVPWP
-389 PGQNTAETG
+389 PGHDAAEMGTG
-398 MGMGTELSGAE
+398 MDTEPSGAE
-409 EPPVLVAELQALCQE
+409 APPALAAELRALCQE

-436 VTSADSLWQ
+436 VASADSLWQ
-445 PVLSESPEPPGLRP
+445 PVLSESPELPGLRP

-477 AAAALS
+477 VTATLS

-490 WEDAGAVL
+490 WEAVGAVL
-498 GDSLGTP
+498 GDSPGTP

-510 ATVTAAWELSRALAV
+510 ATVAAAWELSRALAV
-525 ARVPPECQEELGG
+525 ARVPAECREELGR
-538 LCLRLLC
+538 LCLQLLC

-566 KCLEAPVGPPGPAC
+566 KCLEAPGGSPGPGC

-601 HLLPVRPHAS
+601 RLLPARPHA
-611 PRGLCLR
+611 PPGGLCLR
-618 LQVLSRCLAAVAAA
+618 LQVLGRCLAAVAAA
-632 HTWLT
+632 HAWLT
-637 GRAGQYLAAWALPQ
+637 GRAGRYLAAWALPQ
-651 FLLITQGDLQMLK
+651 FLLLTQGDLQVLK

-670 MLQVSKT
+670 MLQVSRT
-677 FPEPG
+677 FREPG
-682 NIHGGSPS
+682 DIPGDSPS
-690 EPLPSPGSPW
+690 EPPPSPGSPW
-700 EFQLC
+700 ELQLC
-705 RQICDVSNNIQLFS
+705 RQIRDVANSIQLFS
-719 GEVLWMFST
+719 GDVLWMFST

-746 HWRLGPRAELPS
+746 CWRLGPRAELPS

-766 AVQAVLGQV
+766 AVQTVLGQV

-852 FRHTDTAVRDRDGDR
+852 FRHTDTAVRCLLQQPGGLGGP
-867 NHPRPQE
+867 PRGWGS
-874 QDLIFQPFH
+874 LRRCC
-883 PFPGSDEGAHPL
+883 SDEGTHPL
-895 EPSMDPLPGLDPL
+895 EASTDPLPGLDPL
-908 EGPAPTP
+908 EGLGPVP
-915 GTSPPAPEANVPSRP
+915 GTPPPAPEADLPSRP

>member
-42 RGEPPEPG
+42 RGDPPEP
-50 ETAGGCG
+50 
-57 EHNGVWCS
+57 
-65 GGLQG
+65 
-70 SGWGGSRGPLARSLQ
+70 GGSRGPLARSLQ

-98 RRLLSPRSSRRGDSD
+98 RRLLSPWSSRRGDTD
-113 EDDDGDEDEAASI
+113 EDDDEDEDEAASI
-126 VVPLEQSFSGLRR
+126 VVPLEQTFPVLRR

-159 PSGAGDFSADALRQ
+159 PGGSAADFSEDAVRR

-180 ALHALLQHRHQLR
+180 TLHALLQHRHQLR

-219 DPRES
+219 APGEA
-224 GDSVPA
+224 VPA
-230 LRELCQEL
+230 PRELCAEL

-243 HWAALLRRLRTD
+243 HWAALLRRLRVD
-255 AWLRALPRC
+255 AWLRALPQR
-264 RGEAVV
+264 RGQAVL
-270 HMRWALLLPALMAT
+270 HMRWVLLLPAVTAS
-284 RLARRHIEGRLR
+284 RLTGRHIEARLR
-296 ELGRPG
+296 QLGRPG
-302 TPAPASEC
+302 TPAPAAES
-310 LADLFQG
+310 LAELFQG

-328 AEELGPEVKAPS
+328 AEELGPEVRAPG
-340 AFTVGG
+340 AFTVGT

-356 QAVAQRL
+356 RAVAQRL
-363 QPLLRPQNGNI
+363 RPLLWPQSGKV
-374 RDGQV
+374 RDGHV
-379 CWKDVVVPWP
+379 RWEDVGVPWP
-389 PGQNTAETG
+389 PGHGTVG
-398 MGMGTELSGAE
+398 MDTEPSGAA
-409 EPPVLVAELQALCQE
+409 PALAAELQALCQE

-431 IFGAL
+431 VFGVL
-436 VTSADSLWQ
+436 VASADSLWQ
-445 PVLSESPEPPGLRP
+445 PVLSESPEPLGLRP

-477 AAAALS
+477 VAATLS

-490 WEDAGAVL
+490 WENVGAVL

-525 ARVPPECQEELGG
+525 AHVPAECREELGR
-538 LCLRLLC
+538 LCLQLLC
-545 RSVLCSWDTDFTRA
+545 RSVLCSWDTDFTHA

-566 KCLEAPVGPPGPAC
+566 KCLESPGGSPGLGC

-601 HLLPVRPHAS
+601 RLLPARPHA
-611 PRGLCLR
+611 PPGGLCLR
-618 LQVLSRCLAAVAAA
+618 LQVLGRCLAAVAATHA
-632 HTWLT
+632 WLT
-637 GRAGQYLAAWALPQ
+637 GRAGRYLAAWALPQ
-651 FLLITQGDLQMLK
+651 FLLLTQGDLQVLK

-670 MLQVSKT
+670 MLQVSRT

-682 NIHGGSPS
+682 DIPGDSPP
-690 EPLPSPGSPW
+690 EPPPSPGSPW
-700 EFQLC
+700 ELQLC
-705 RQICDVSNNIQLFS
+705 QQIRDMANSIQLFS
-719 GEVLWMFST
+719 GDVLWMFST

-810 IKFSLQGA
+810 IKFRVPCSSGGTSRPCRSWCARSAPGWPPRRGRRCGPSASSATRTRPCAASCSSPGGWGNTPAAGAASGAAAQTKAPTPWNHPWTLSLAWTLWRGWAQSQGPLLW
-818 LQLRRDFEA
+818 LQRPMARPGP
-827 VRELV
+827 
-832 CSERSGLAPEARQAL
+832 SPRSRAASSSGCPCGCTVPAAGACQGCRVWGTAL
-847 RALCV
+847 RAEL
-852 FRHTDTAVRDRDGDR
+852 
-867 NHPRPQE
+867 Q
-874 QDLIFQPFH
+874 
-883 PFPGSDEGAHPL
+883 
-895 EPSMDPLPGLDPL
+895 
-908 EGPAPTP
+908 
-915 GTSPPAPEANVPSRP
+915 
-930 ESPFPGSQQ
+930 
-939 QWLSLRLHRARR
+939 
-951 WRVPGL
+951 
-957 PCVGN
+957 
-962 SPEG
+962 

>member
-1 MDAGGAERRGGEL
+1 MDAGGAERRGEEL

-50 ETAGGCG
+50 
-57 EHNGVWCS
+57 
-65 GGLQG
+65 
-70 SGWGGSRGPLARSLQ
+70 GSRGPLARSLQ

-98 RRLLSPRSSRRGDSD
+98 RRLLSPRSSRRGDGD
-113 EDDDGDEDEAASI
+113 EDDEEDEDEAASI
-126 VVPLEQSFSGLRR
+126 VVPLEQSFPGLRR
-139 CLCVWEDPR
+139 RLCVWEDPR
-148 TETFLGYVRPH
+148 TESFLGYVRPH
-159 PSGAGDFSADALRQ
+159 PSGAGDFSEDAVRR

-180 ALHALLQHRHQLR
+180 TLHALLQHRHQLR

-214 LPEPG
+214 PPGPGEPG
-219 DPRES
+219 DPA
-224 GDSVPA
+224 PA
-230 LRELCQEL
+230 PRELCLEL

-255 AWLRALPRC
+255 AWLRALPQR
-264 RGEAVV
+264 RGEAVL

-284 RLARRHIEGRLR
+284 RLTGRRLEGRLR

-302 TPAPASEC
+302 TPVPASEC

-328 AEELGPEVKAPS
+328 LEELGPEVKVPG
-340 AFTVGG
+340 AFTLGG
-346 VLRLLAAERS
+346 VLRLLAAERGR
-356 QAVAQRL
+356 AVAQRL
-363 QPLLRPQNGNI
+363 RPLLWPQSGTI
-374 RDGQV
+374 RDGRIR
-379 CWKDVVVPWP
+379 WEDVAVPWP
-389 PGQNTAETG
+389 PGHDAAETG
-398 MGMGTELSGAE
+398 TGVDTEPSGAE
-409 EPPVLVAELQALCQE
+409 APAALAAELQALCQE

-431 IFGAL
+431 VLGAL
-436 VTSADSLWQ
+436 VASADSLWQ

-477 AAAALS
+477 VAATLS
-483 ARYRLLL
+483 ARYRQLL
-490 WEDAGAVL
+490 WEAVAAVL
-498 GDSLGTP
+498 ADGPGTP
-505 PATPS
+505 AATPS
-510 ATVTAAWELSRALAV
+510 ATVTAARELSRALAV
-525 ARVPPECQEELGG
+525 ARVPAECREELGG

-545 RSVLCSWDTDFTRA
+545 RTVLCSWDTDFTRA

-566 KCLEAPVGPPGPAC
+566 KCLEAPGGPPGPGC

-601 HLLPVRPHAS
+601 RLLPARPHA
-611 PRGLCLR
+611 PPGGLCLR
-618 LQVLSRCLAAVAAA
+618 LQVLGRCLAAVAAA
-632 HTWLT
+632 HAWLT
-637 GRAGQYLAAWALPQ
+637 GRAGRYLAAWALPQ
-651 FLLITQGDLQMLK
+651 FLLLTQGDLQVLK

-670 MLQVSKT
+670 MLQVSGT

-682 NIHGGSPS
+682 DIPGDSPP
-690 EPLPSPGSPW
+690 EPPPSPGSPW
-700 EFQLC
+700 ELQLC
-705 RQICDVSNNIQLFS
+705 RQIRDVANSIQLFS
-719 GEVLWMFST
+719 GDVLWMFST

-852 FRHTDTAVRDRDGDR
+852 FRHTDAAVRCLLQQPGGLGGP
-867 NHPRPQE
+867 PRGWGS
-874 QDLIFQPFH
+874 LRRCC
-883 PFPGSDEGAHPL
+883 SDEGAHPL
-895 EPSMDPLPGLDPL
+895 EQSMDPLPGLDPL
-908 EGPAPTP
+908 EGLSPIP
-915 GTSPPAPEANVPSRP
+915 GTPPLAPEADLPSRP

>member
-14 CLQVGDAGLGG
+14 CLQVGDASLGG

-50 ETAGGCG
+50 
-57 EHNGVWCS
+57 
-65 GGLQG
+65 
-70 SGWGGSRGPLARSLQ
+70 GSRGPLARSLQ
-85 RAEAMLRSVTPGL
+85 RAEAMLRSCVTPGL
-98 RRLLSPRSSRRGDSD
+98 RRLLSPRSCRRGDGD
-113 EDDDGDEDEAASI
+113 EDDHEDEDEAASI
-126 VVPLEQSFSGLRR
+126 VVPLEQSFLGLRR

-159 PSGAGDFSADALRQ
+159 PSGAGDFSEDAVRQ

-180 ALHALLQHRHQLR
+180 ALHGLLQHRHQLR

-214 LPEPG
+214 LPGPGEPG
-219 DPRES
+219 DPA
-224 GDSVPA
+224 PA
-230 LRELCQEL
+230 LQELCLEL

-243 HWAALLRRLRTD
+243 HWAALLRRLRAD
-255 AWLRALPRC
+255 AWLRALPRR

-270 HMRWALLLPALMAT
+270 HMRWALLLPALTAA
-284 RLARRHIEGRLR
+284 RLARQHIEGRLQ

-302 TPAPASEC
+302 TPAPASDC

-317 LEIYNRVVQGL
+317 LEIYNHVVQGL
-328 AEELGPEVKAPS
+328 AEELGPEGKAPS
-340 AFTVGG
+340 AFTVSG
-346 VLRLLAAERS
+346 VLQLLAAERGRT
-356 QAVAQRL
+356 VAQRL
-363 QPLLRPQNGNI
+363 QPLLWPQDGNI
-374 RDGQV
+374 RDGHI

-389 PGQNTAETG
+389 PGRNAVG
-398 MGMGTELSGAE
+398 MGMGMDTEPSGAE
-409 EPPVLVAELQALCQE
+409 VPPALAAELQALCQE

-431 IFGAL
+431 VFGVL
-436 VTSADSLWQ
+436 VASADSLWQ
-445 PVLSESPEPPGLRP
+445 PVLSESPEPPGLVPGLRP

-477 AAAALS
+477 AATALS
-483 ARYRLLL
+483 ARYRVLL
-490 WEDAGAVL
+490 WEAAGAVL
-498 GDSLGTP
+498 GDSPGTP
-505 PATPS
+505 PATPR
-510 ATVTAAWELSRALAV
+510 ATVTAAWELSRALTV

-545 RSVLCSWDTDFTRA
+545 RSVLCSWDKDFTRA

-566 KCLEAPVGPPGPAC
+566 KCLEVPEGPPGPGC
-580 SRTAQQLR
+580 SRTAQQLQ
-588 CLFPALA
+588 CLFPAVA

-601 HLLPVRPHAS
+601 RLLPTRPHA
-611 PRGLCLR
+611 PPGGLCLR
-618 LQVLSRCLAAVAAA
+618 LQVLGRCLAAVAAA
-632 HTWLT
+632 HAWLT
-637 GRAGQYLAAWALPQ
+637 GRAGRYLAAWALPQ
-651 FLLITQGDLQMLK
+651 FLLLTQGDLQVLK

-670 MLQVSKT
+670 MLQVSGT

-682 NIHGGSPS
+682 DIHGDSPL

-700 EFQLC
+700 ELQLC
-705 RQICDVSNNIQLFS
+705 QQIRDMANSIQLFS
-719 GEVLWMFST
+719 RDVLRMFST

-785 AQVPTLARV
+785 AQAPTLARV

-847 RALCV
+847 QALCV
-852 FRHTDTAVRDRDGDR
+852 FQHTDAAVRCLLQQPGGLGGS
-867 NHPRPQE
+867 PRGWSG
-874 QDLIFQPFH
+874 LRRCC
-883 PFPGSDEGAHPL
+883 SDEGAHPL
-895 EPSMDPLPGLDPL
+895 EPSTDPLPGQDPL
-908 EGPAPTP
+908 EGLGPIP
-915 GTSPPAPEANVPSRP
+915 GTPVPALQADLPSRP

>member
-1 MDAGGAERRGGEL
+1 
-14 CLQVGDAGLGG
+14 
-25 LILLLLTAR
+25 
-34 PGPGDGAA
+34 
-42 RGEPPEPG
+42 
-50 ETAGGCG
+50 
-57 EHNGVWCS
+57 
-65 GGLQG
+65 
-70 SGWGGSRGPLARSLQ
+70 
-85 RAEAMLRSVTPGL
+85 MLRSVTPGL
-98 RRLLSPRSSRRGDSD
+98 RRLLSPRSSRRSDGNEDDD
-113 EDDDGDEDEAASI
+113 EDDDEAASI
-126 VVPLEQSFSGLRR
+126 VVPLEQSFPGLRR
-139 CLCVWEDPR
+139 RLCVWEDPR
-148 TETFLGYVRPH
+148 TETFVGYVQPH
-159 PSGAGDFSADALRQ
+159 PGGAGDFSEDAVRQ

-207 FLRRLLA
+207 FLQRLLA
-214 LPEPG
+214 LPGPGEPG
-219 DPRES
+219 DP
-224 GDSVPA
+224 GDPAPA
-230 LRELCQEL
+230 LRELCLEL

-255 AWLRALPRC
+255 AWLRALPQR
-264 RGEAVV
+264 RGEAVA
-270 HMRWALLLPALMAT
+270 HMRWALLLPALTAT
-284 RLARRHIEGRLR
+284 RLAGRHIEGRLR
-296 ELGRPG
+296 ELGRPS
-302 TPAPASEC
+302 TPSPASEC

-346 VLRLLAAERS
+346 VLQLLAAERGR
-356 QAVAQRL
+356 AMAQRL
-363 QPLLRPQNGNI
+363 QPLLWPQNGNV
-374 RDGQV
+374 RDGHV
-379 CWKDVVVPWP
+379 RWEDVVVPWP
-389 PGQNTAETG
+389 AEHDTAEKG
-398 MGMGTELSGAE
+398 MGADTEPSRAE
-409 EPPVLVAELQALCQE
+409 VPPALAAELQALCQE

-431 IFGAL
+431 VFGAL
-436 VTSADSLWQ
+436 VASADSLWQ
-445 PVLSESPEPPGLRP
+445 PVLSESPEPLGLAPGLRP

-477 AAAALS
+477 VAAALS

-490 WEDAGAVL
+490 WEAAGAVL
-498 GDSLGTP
+498 GDSPGTP

-525 ARVPPECQEELGG
+525 GTWGYRGCGGSLRVSLPRPDPRCVPTARVPPECQEELRG

-545 RSVLCSWDTDFTRA
+545 RSILCSWDTGTGGW
-559 LGSGLSD
+559 GSTGWGTGGTECGAGCGLWDTS
-566 KCLEAPVGPPGPAC
+566 E
-580 SRTAQQLR
+580 
-588 CLFPALA
+588 
-595 LALRCL
+595 
-601 HLLPVRPHAS
+601 
-611 PRGLCLR
+611 
-618 LQVLSRCLAAVAAA
+618 
-632 HTWLT
+632 
-637 GRAGQYLAAWALPQ
+637 
-651 FLLITQGDLQMLK
+651 
-664 AEAEQL
+664 
-670 MLQVSKT
+670 T
-677 FPEPG
+677 FPKPEE
-682 NIHGGSPS
+682 IHRDTLP
-690 EPLPSPGSPW
+690 EPLPSPGSTW
-700 EFQLC
+700 ELQLC
-705 RQICDVSNNIQLFS
+705 QQIRDVANSIQVWMANSIPHCRRGILSTRMPVSPGVTLCHPVFPVSQLFS
-719 GEVLWMFST
+719 GDVLWMFST

-746 HWRLGPRAELPS
+746 HWRLRPRAELPS

-832 CSERSGLAPEARQAL
+832 CSESSGLAPEARQAL
-847 RALCV
+847 QALCV
-852 FRHTDTAVRDRDGDR
+852 FRHTDTAVRCLLQQPGGLGGP
-867 NHPRPQE
+867 PRGW
-874 QDLIFQPFH
+874 
-883 PFPGSDEGAHPL
+883 GSLRRCCAHPL

-908 EGPAPTP
+908 EGLGPTP
-915 GTSPPAPEANVPSRP
+915 GTPPLAPEADLPSRP

>member
-1 MDAGGAERRGGEL
+1 
-14 CLQVGDAGLGG
+14 
-25 LILLLLTAR
+25 
-34 PGPGDGAA
+34 
-42 RGEPPEPG
+42 
-50 ETAGGCG
+50 
-57 EHNGVWCS
+57 
-65 GGLQG
+65 
-70 SGWGGSRGPLARSLQ
+70 
-85 RAEAMLRSVTPGL
+85 MLRSVTPGL
-98 RRLLSPRSSRRGDSD
+98 RRLLSPRWSRRGDGD
-113 EDDDGDEDEAASI
+113 EDDEEDEDEAASI
-126 VVPLEQSFSGLRR
+126 VVPLEQSFPGLRR

-159 PSGAGDFSADALRQ
+159 ASGAGDFSADAVRR

-180 ALHALLQHRHQLR
+180 TLHALLQHRHQLR
-193 LARDFTRRLKASSD
+193 LARDFARRLKASSE
-207 FLRRLLA
+207 FLRRLLV
-214 LPEPG
+214 LPGPGEPG
-219 DPRES
+219 DPA
-224 GDSVPA
+224 PA

-255 AWLRALPRC
+255 AWLRALPQR
-264 RGEAVV
+264 RGEAVL
-270 HMRWALLLPALMAT
+270 HMRWALLLPALLAT
-284 RLARRHIEGRLR
+284 RLTGWHIEGRLR

-302 TPAPASEC
+302 TPVPASEC

-317 LEIYNRVVQGL
+317 LEIYNRVVQEL
-328 AEELGPEVKAPS
+328 LEELGPEVKGPG

-346 VLRLLAAERS
+346 VLRLLAAERGR
-356 QAVAQRL
+356 AVAQRL
-363 QPLLRPQNGNI
+363 RPLLWPQSGTI
-374 RDGQV
+374 RDGHI
-379 CWKDVVVPWP
+379 CWEDVVVPRP
-389 PGQNTAETG
+389 PGHDAVEVD
-398 MGMGTELSGAE
+398 TEPSGAE
-409 EPPVLVAELQALCQE
+409 VPAVLAAELQAVCQE

-431 IFGAL
+431 VFGAL
-436 VTSADSLWQ
+436 VASADSLWQ

-477 AAAALS
+477 VAATLS

-490 WEDAGAVL
+490 WEAVGTVLADSPGA
-498 GDSLGTP
+498 P

-510 ATVTAAWELSRALAV
+510 ATVTAARELSRALAGV
-525 ARVPPECQEELGG
+525 WGSLGVSLPCPEPRCVPTARVPAECQEELGG

-566 KCLEAPVGPPGPAC
+566 KCLEAPGGSVGPGC

-601 HLLPVRPHAS
+601 RLLPARPHGERGLGWGRVGLEILS
-611 PRGLCLR
+611 PPPGALCLR
-618 LQVLSRCLAAVAAA
+618 LQVLGRCLAAAAAA
-632 HTWLT
+632 HAWLT
-637 GRAGQYLAAWALPQ
+637 GRAGRYLAAWALPQ
-651 FLLITQGDLQMLK
+651 FLLLTQGDLQVLK

-670 MLQVSKT
+670 MLQVSGT

-682 NIHGGSPS
+682 DIPGDSPPES
-690 EPLPSPGSPW
+690 RSPW
-700 EFQLC
+700 ELQLC
-705 RQICDVSNNIQLFS
+705 RQIRDVANSIQLFS
-719 GEVLWMFST
+719 GDVLWMFST

-827 VRELV
+827 VRDLV

-852 FRHTDTAVRDRDGDR
+852 FRHTDTAVRS
-867 NHPRPQE
+867 
-874 QDLIFQPFH
+874 
-883 PFPGSDEGAHPL
+883 PGGWGGPPGAGAACGAAAQ
-895 EPSMDPLPGLDPL
+895 MK
-908 EGPAPTP
+908 APTP
-915 GTSPPAPEANVPSRP
+915 WNNPWILSLAWTLWRGWAQSQGPPPLAPEADLPSRP

>member
-1 MDAGGAERRGGEL
+1 MDGGGAERRGGEL

-42 RGEPPEPG
+42 RGEPPE
-50 ETAGGCG
+50 
-57 EHNGVWCS
+57 
-65 GGLQG
+65 L
-70 SGWGGSRGPLARSLQ
+70 GGSRGPLARSLQ

-113 EDDDGDEDEAASI
+113 EEDDEDEDEAASI

-159 PSGAGDFSADALRQ
+159 PSGAGDFSEDAVRQ

-219 DPRES
+219 EPRE
-224 GDSVPA
+224 PELT

-264 RGEAVV
+264 RGKVVV
-270 HMRWALLLPALMAT
+270 HMRWALLLPVLMAT
-284 RLARRHIEGRLR
+284 RLARRHIEGRLQ
-296 ELGRPG
+296 ELGRPSV
-302 TPAPASEC
+302 PIPASEC

-328 AEELGPEVKAPS
+328 AEELGPEVKAPT

-346 VLRLLAAERS
+346 VLRLLAAERGR
-356 QAVAQRL
+356 AVAQRL
-363 QPLLRPQNGNI
+363 QPLLWPQNGNI
-374 RDGQV
+374 RDGHV
-379 CWKDVVVPWP
+379 CWEDVVVPWP
-389 PGQNTAETG
+389 PGHNVAEMGVG
-398 MGMGTELSGAE
+398 MDTEPSRAE
-409 EPPVLVAELQALCQE
+409 VPPALAAELQTLCQE
-424 DEELMGH
+424 DEELTGH
-431 IFGAL
+431 VFGVL
-436 VTSADSLWQ
+436 VASADSLWQ
-445 PVLSESPEPPGLRP
+445 QVLSESPEPPGLQP
-459 GSAGG
+459 GSACG

-490 WEDAGAVL
+490 WETAGAVL

-525 ARVPPECQEELGG
+525 AHVPPECQEELGG

-545 RSVLCSWDTDFTRA
+545 RSILCSWDTDFTCA

-566 KCLEAPVGPPGPAC
+566 KCLEAPGGPPGPGC

-601 HLLPVRPHAS
+601 RLLPARQHAC
-611 PRGLCLR
+611 PGGLCLR
-618 LQVLSRCLAAVAAA
+618 LQVLGRCLAAVAAVHA
-632 HTWLT
+632 WLT
-637 GRAGQYLAAWALPQ
+637 GRAGRYLAAWALPQ
-651 FLLITQGDLQMLK
+651 FLLLTQGDLQVLK

-677 FPEPG
+677 FAEPRD
-682 NIHGGSPS
+682 IHGDSPS
-690 EPLPSPGSPW
+690 EPLPSLGSPW
-700 EFQLC
+700 ELQLC
-705 RQICDVSNNIQLFS
+705 RQIRDVANSIQLFS
-719 GEVLWMFST
+719 GDVLWMFST

-810 IKFSLQGA
+810 IKFR
-818 LQLRRDFEA
+818 LR
-827 VRELV
+827 
-832 CSERSGLAPEARQAL
+832 
-847 RALCV
+847 
-852 FRHTDTAVRDRDGDR
+852 
-867 NHPRPQE
+867 
-874 QDLIFQPFH
+874 
-883 PFPGSDEGAHPL
+883 
-895 EPSMDPLPGLDPL
+895 
-908 EGPAPTP
+908 
-915 GTSPPAPEANVPSRP
+915 
-930 ESPFPGSQQ
+930 
-939 QWLSLRLHRARR
+939 
-951 WRVPGL
+951 
-957 PCVGN
+957 
-962 SPEG
+962 

>member
-42 RGEPPEPG
+42 RGDPPEP
-50 ETAGGCG
+50 
-57 EHNGVWCS
+57 
-65 GGLQG
+65 
-70 SGWGGSRGPLARSLQ
+70 GGSRGPLARSLQ

-98 RRLLSPRSSRRGDSD
+98 RRLLSPRSSRRGDTD
-113 EDDDGDEDEAASI
+113 EDDEDEDEAASI
-126 VVPLEQSFSGLRR
+126 VVPLEQAFPALRR

-159 PSGAGDFSADALRQ
+159 PGGSGGAGDFSEDAVRR

-180 ALHALLQHRHQLR
+180 TLHALLQHRHQLR

-207 FLRRLLA
+207 FLRRLQT

-219 DPRES
+219 APGEAAL
-224 GDSVPA
+224 PA
-230 LRELCQEL
+230 LRELCAEL

-243 HWAALLRRLRTD
+243 HWAALLRRLRAD
-255 AWLRALPRC
+255 AWLRVLPQR
-264 RGEAVV
+264 RGQAVL
-270 HMRWALLLPALMAT
+270 HMRWALLLPAVTAA
-284 RLARRHIEGRLR
+284 RLTGRHIEARLR
-296 ELGRPG
+296 QLGRPG
-302 TPAPASEC
+302 TPGPAAES
-310 LADLFQG
+310 LAELFQG
-317 LEIYNRVVQGL
+317 LEIYNRTVTAL
-328 AEELGPEVKAPS
+328 AEELGPEVRAPG
-340 AFTVGG
+340 AFTVGA
-346 VLRLLAAERS
+346 VLRLLAAERGR
-356 QAVAQRL
+356 AVAQRL
-363 QPLLRPQNGNI
+363 WPLLWPQSGDV
-374 RDGQV
+374 RDGHV
-379 CWKDVVVPWP
+379 RWEDVGVPWP
-389 PGQNTAETG
+389 PTAE
-398 MGMGTELSGAE
+398 MDTEPSGA
-409 EPPVLVAELQALCQE
+409 VLAAELQALCQE

-431 IFGAL
+431 VFGAL
-436 VTSADSLWQ
+436 VASADSLWQ
-445 PVLSESPEPPGLRP
+445 PVLSESPEPAGLRP

-477 AAAALS
+477 VAATLS

-490 WEDAGAVL
+490 WENVGAVL
-498 GDSLGTP
+498 GDSPGTP

-525 ARVPPECQEELGG
+525 ARVPAECREELGR
-538 LCLRLLC
+538 LCLQLLC
-545 RSVLCSWDTDFTRA
+545 RGVLCSWDTDFTRA

-566 KCLEAPVGPPGPAC
+566 KCLESPGGSPGPGC

-601 HLLPVRPHAS
+601 RLLPARPHA
-611 PRGLCLR
+611 PPGGLCLR
-618 LQVLSRCLAAVAAA
+618 LQVLGRCLAAVAAA
-632 HTWLT
+632 HAWLT
-637 GRAGQYLAAWALPQ
+637 GRAGRYLAAWALPQ
-651 FLLITQGDLQMLK
+651 FLLLTQGDLQVLK

-670 MLQVSKT
+670 MLQVSRT

-682 NIHGGSPS
+682 DIPGDSPP
-690 EPLPSPGSPW
+690 EPPPCLGSPW
-700 EFQLC
+700 ELQLC
-705 RQICDVSNNIQLFS
+705 RQIRDVVNSIQLFS
-719 GEVLWMFST
+719 GDVLWMFST

-746 HWRLGPRAELPS
+746 HWRLGPRAGGCWGWGAVRGFGGSLTQVPVSLRPPELPS

-810 IKFSLQGA
+810 IKFRYWGWGGMASGQCQGSQWGPGCSSGSFRGPSGVLGVPVAIQGSQWQFHGSQKGFGSPSGSLRGPSEI
-818 LQLRRDFEA
+818 LRVPVAVSKVPVAVLGVVVPVPGVPVGFRGPSGSFRDP
-827 VRELV
+827 
-832 CSERSGLAPEARQAL
+832 S
-847 RALCV
+847 CV
-852 FRHTDTAVRDRDGDR
+852 
-867 NHPRPQE
+867 
-874 QDLIFQPFH
+874 
-883 PFPGSDEGAHPL
+883 L
-895 EPSMDPLPGLDPL
+895 E
-908 EGPAPTP
+908 
-915 GTSPPAPEANVPSRP
+915 VPVP
-930 ESPFPGSQQ
+930 VPGSQWQ
-939 QWLSLRLHRARR
+939 CWVSSVQCQARGLSGRLGSH
-951 WRVPGL
+951 
-957 PCVGN
+957 
-962 SPEG
+962 

>member
-42 RGEPPEPG
+42 RGDPPEP
-50 ETAGGCG
+50 
-57 EHNGVWCS
+57 
-65 GGLQG
+65 
-70 SGWGGSRGPLARSLQ
+70 GGSRGPLARSLQ

-98 RRLLSPRSSRRGDSD
+98 RRLLSPRSSRRGDTD
-113 EDDDGDEDEAASI
+113 EDDEDEEDEDEAASI
-126 VVPLEQSFSGLRR
+126 VVPLEQSFPGLRR

-159 PSGAGDFSADALRQ
+159 PSGAGDFSGDAVRQ

-180 ALHALLQHRHQLR
+180 TLHALLQHRHQLR

-207 FLRRLLA
+207 FLRRLQ
-214 LPEPG
+214 EPPG
-219 DPRES
+219 PGERGEAA
-224 GDSVPA
+224 PA
-230 LRELCQEL
+230 LRELCLEL
-238 RAHAG
+238 
-243 HWAALLRRLRTD
+243 
-255 AWLRALPRC
+255 
-264 RGEAVV
+264 
-270 HMRWALLLPALMAT
+270 RWALLLPVLMAA
-284 RLARRHIEGRLR
+284 RLAGRHVEGRLR
-296 ELGRPG
+296 ELGRRG
-302 TPAPASEC
+302 SPAPASEC

-328 AEELGPEVKAPS
+328 AEELGPEVKAPG

-346 VLRLLAAERS
+346 VLRLLAAERG

-363 QPLLRPQNGNI
+363 RPLLWPQSGDI
-374 RDGQV
+374 RDGHV
-379 CWKDVVVPWP
+379 CWEDVVLPWP
-389 PGQNTAETG
+389 PGHDTAETG
-398 MGMGTELSGAE
+398 TGVDTEPSGTEAPSALA
-409 EPPVLVAELQALCQE
+409 AELQALCQE

-431 IFGAL
+431 VFGAL
-436 VTSADSLWQ
+436 VASADSLWQ

-477 AAAALS
+477 VAATLS

-490 WEDAGAVL
+490 WEVAGTVL
-498 GDSLGTP
+498 GDTPGTP

-525 ARVPPECQEELGG
+525 ARVPAECREELGR
-538 LCLRLLC
+538 LCLQLLC
-545 RSVLCSWDTDFTRA
+545 RSILCSWDTDFTRA

-566 KCLEAPVGPPGPAC
+566 KCLEAPGGSPGPGC

-601 HLLPVRPHAS
+601 RLLPARPHA
-611 PRGLCLR
+611 PPGGLCLR
-618 LQVLSRCLAAVAAA
+618 LQVLGRCLAAVAAA
-632 HTWLT
+632 HAWLT
-637 GRAGQYLAAWALPQ
+637 GRAGRYLAAWALPQ
-651 FLLITQGDLQMLK
+651 FLLLTEGDLQVLK

-670 MLQVSKT
+670 MLQVSRT

-682 NIHGGSPS
+682 DIPGDSPP
-690 EPLPSPGSPW
+690 EPPPSPGSLW
-700 EFQLC
+700 ELQLC
-705 RQICDVSNNIQLFS
+705 RQIRDAANSIQLFS
-719 GEVLWMFST
+719 GDVLWMFST

-810 IKFSLQGA
+810 IKFRVPCSCGGTSRPCGSWCARRAPGWPPRRGRRCGPSASSGTRTRPCAACCSSRGGWGEPPAAGA
-818 LQLRRDFEA
+818 A
-827 VRELV
+827 
-832 CSERSGLAPEARQAL
+832 SGAAAQ
-847 RALCV
+847 
-852 FRHTDTAVRDRDGDR
+852 TK
-867 NHPRPQE
+867 
-874 QDLIFQPFH
+874 
-883 PFPGSDEGAHPL
+883 
-895 EPSMDPLPGLDPL
+895 
-908 EGPAPTP
+908 APTP
-915 GTSPPAPEANVPSRP
+915 WNHPWILSLAWTLWRGWAHSRGRPRWLPRPISRP
-930 ESPFPGSQQ
+930 GPSPRS
-939 QWLSLRLHRARR
+939 RAASSSGCPCGCTELAAGVCQGC
-951 WRVPGL
+951 RVSGTAPRADL
-957 PCVGN
+957 
-962 SPEG
+962 E

>member
-42 RGEPPEPG
+42 RGDPPEP
-50 ETAGGCG
+50 
-57 EHNGVWCS
+57 
-65 GGLQG
+65 
-70 SGWGGSRGPLARSLQ
+70 GGSRGPLARSLQ

-98 RRLLSPRSSRRGDSD
+98 RRLLSPRSSRRGDTD
-113 EDDDGDEDEAASI
+113 EDDDEDEDEAASI
-126 VVPLEQSFSGLRR
+126 VVPLEQTFPALLR

-159 PSGAGDFSADALRQ
+159 PGGGAGDFSEDAVRR

-180 ALHALLQHRHQLR
+180 TLHALLQHRHQLR

-207 FLRRLLA
+207 FLRRLQA
-214 LPEPG
+214 LPEAGEPA
-219 DPRES
+219 R
-224 GDSVPA
+224 VPA
-230 LRELCQEL
+230 QCRE
-238 RAHAG
+238 
-243 HWAALLRRLRTD
+243 
-255 AWLRALPRC
+255 
-264 RGEAVV
+264 
-270 HMRWALLLPALMAT
+270 
-284 RLARRHIEGRLR
+284 
-296 ELGRPG
+296 ELGR
-302 TPAPASEC
+302 
-310 LADLFQG
+310 
-317 LEIYNRVVQGL
+317 
-328 AEELGPEVKAPS
+328 
-340 AFTVGG
+340 
-346 VLRLLAAERS
+346 
-356 QAVAQRL
+356 
-363 QPLLRPQNGNI
+363 
-374 RDGQV
+374 
-379 CWKDVVVPWP
+379 
-389 PGQNTAETG
+389 
-398 MGMGTELSGAE
+398 
-409 EPPVLVAELQALCQE
+409 
-424 DEELMGH
+424 
-431 IFGAL
+431 
-436 VTSADSLWQ
+436 
-445 PVLSESPEPPGLRP
+445 
-459 GSAGG
+459 
-464 WKAVRWLDAARGP
+464 
-477 AAAALS
+477 
-483 ARYRLLL
+483 
-490 WEDAGAVL
+490 
-498 GDSLGTP
+498 
-505 PATPS
+505 
-510 ATVTAAWELSRALAV
+510 
-525 ARVPPECQEELGG
+525 
-538 LCLRLLC
+538 LCLQLLC
-545 RSVLCSWDTDFTRA
+545 RGVLCSWDTDFTRA

-566 KCLEAPVGPPGPAC
+566 KCLEAPGGSPGPGC

-601 HLLPVRPHAS
+601 RLLPACPHA
-611 PRGLCLR
+611 PPGGLCLR
-618 LQVLSRCLAAVAAA
+618 LQVLGRCLAAVAAA
-632 HTWLT
+632 HAWLT
-637 GRAGQYLAAWALPQ
+637 GRAGRYLAAWALPQ
-651 FLLITQGDLQMLK
+651 FLLLTQGDLQVLK

-670 MLQVSKT
+670 MLQVSRT

-682 NIHGGSPS
+682 DIPGDSPP
-690 EPLPSPGSPW
+690 EPPPSPGSPW
-700 EFQLC
+700 ELQLC
-705 RQICDVSNNIQLFS
+705 RQICDVANSIQLFS
-719 GEVLWMFST
+719 GDVLWMFST

-827 VRELV
+827 RELV

-852 FRHTDTAVRDRDGDR
+852 FRHTDTAVRCLLQQPGGLGG
-867 NHPRPQE
+867 HPRRWGS
-874 QDLIFQPFH
+874 LRRCC
-883 PFPGSDEGAHPL
+883 SDEGAHPL

-908 EGPAPTP
+908 EGLGPVP
-915 GTSPPAPEANVPSRP
+915 GTPPLAAEADGPARP

>member
-42 RGEPPEPG
+42 RGDPPEP
-50 ETAGGCG
+50 
-57 EHNGVWCS
+57 
-65 GGLQG
+65 
-70 SGWGGSRGPLARSLQ
+70 GGSRGPLARSLQ

-98 RRLLSPRSSRRGDSD
+98 RRLLSPRSSRRGDTD
-113 EDDDGDEDEAASI
+113 EDDDEDEDEAASI
-126 VVPLEQSFSGLRR
+126 VVPLEQTFPALRR

-159 PSGAGDFSADALRQ
+159 PGGGGAGDFSEDAVRR

-180 ALHALLQHRHQLR
+180 TLHALLQHRHQLR
-193 LARDFTRRLKASSD
+193 LARDFARRLKASSD
-207 FLRRLLA
+207 FLRRLQA

-219 DPRES
+219 EAAL
-224 GDSVPA
+224 PA
-230 LRELCQEL
+230 LRELCAEL

-243 HWAALLRRLRTD
+243 HWAALLRRLRAD
-255 AWLRALPRC
+255 AWLRALPQR
-264 RGEAVV
+264 RGQAVLHV
-270 HMRWALLLPALMAT
+270 RWALLLPAVTAA
-284 RLARRHIEGRLR
+284 RLTGHHIEARLR
-296 ELGRPG
+296 QLGRPG
-302 TPAPASEC
+302 NPA
-310 LADLFQG
+310 LAAEGLAELFQG
-317 LEIYNRVVQGL
+317 LEIYNRTVTAL
-328 AEELGPEVKAPS
+328 AEELGPEVRAPG
-340 AFTVGG
+340 AFTVGA
-346 VLRLLAAERS
+346 VLRLLAAERGR
-356 QAVAQRL
+356 AVAQRL
-363 QPLLRPQNGNI
+363 RPLLWPQSGDV
-374 RDGQV
+374 RDGHV
-379 CWKDVVVPWP
+379 RWEDVGVPWP
-389 PGQNTAETG
+389 PAAERD
-398 MGMGTELSGAE
+398 TEPSGA
-409 EPPVLVAELQALCQE
+409 VLAAELQALCQE

-431 IFGAL
+431 VFGAL
-436 VTSADSLWQ
+436 VASADSLWQ
-445 PVLSESPEPPGLRP
+445 PVLSESPEPAGLRP

-477 AAAALS
+477 VATTLS

-490 WEDAGAVL
+490 WENVGAVL
-498 GDSLGTP
+498 GDSPGTP

-525 ARVPPECQEELGG
+525 ARVPAECREELGQ
-538 LCLRLLC
+538 LCLQLLC
-545 RSVLCSWDTDFTRA
+545 RGVLCSWDTDFTRA

-566 KCLEAPVGPPGPAC
+566 KCLESPGGSPGPGC
-580 SRTAQQLR
+580 SRTAQQLQ

-601 HLLPVRPHAS
+601 RLLPARPHA
-611 PRGLCLR
+611 PPGGLCLR
-618 LQVLSRCLAAVAAA
+618 LQVLGRCLAAVAAA
-632 HTWLT
+632 HAWLT
-637 GRAGQYLAAWALPQ
+637 GRAGRYLAAWALPQ
-651 FLLITQGDLQMLK
+651 FLLLTQGDLQVLK

-670 MLQVSKT
+670 MLQVSRT

-682 NIHGGSPS
+682 DIPGDSPP
-690 EPLPSPGSPW
+690 EPPPSLGSPW
-700 EFQLC
+700 ELQLC
-705 RQICDVSNNIQLFS
+705 RQIRDVANSIQLFS
-719 GEVLWMFST
+719 GDVLWMFST

-852 FRHTDTAVRDRDGDR
+852 FRHTDTAVRCLLQQPGGLGG
-867 NHPRPQE
+867 HPRTWGS
-874 QDLIFQPFH
+874 LRRCC
-883 PFPGSDEGAHPL
+883 SDEGAHPL
-895 EPSMDPLPGLDPL
+895 EPSLDPLPGLDPL
-908 EGPAPTP
+908 EGLGPVP
-915 GTSPPAPEANVPSRP
+915 GTPPVSPEADVPSRP